1 MSETTTVKE
10 ENNKSF
16 FKNKRNVFLI
26 IAAAI
31 IIVFVGGLNYFT
43 SKYLYNGKIGQNIYI
58 EDVEVSNLTKQEALD
73 IVNAKYPMKDLTLS
87 YDNKDYKVTPEDVD
101 LSYNTKEVVEDAY
114 NLTRENSYFSN
125 VMSYINAKF
134 GGKDYTIKA
143 SFDEKKLDK
152 KIKSVSKKI
161 NKKYQNASITVSSG
175 ITVHESKTGLKCDD
189 EANKKSIKKAYSDK
203 SYEKIALKVDVTQ
216 PKIKTEDIECIDS
229 MLASYSTSFNAYQ
242 YERSYNIALALS
254 RCNGTIVMPGETFSY
269 NDSTGPRVL
278 SNGFK
283 NASVILA
290 GQYQDAP
297 GGGVCQGSTTLF
309 NAVLLSGLEIKQVQN
324 HSKTAAYVPRGRDAM
339 VNDGDSDFK
348 FKNNFDH
355 PVYVS
360 CYAGGGTASASIYGC
375 SKDKVGVSIK
385 TNYFTYNGLP
395 GAKTYRTITKNG
407 KSKTTHIYTAVYQE

>member
-1 MSETTTVKE
+1 MSENTTVE
-10 ENNKSF
+10 EKNDKGF

-26 IAAAI
+26 AAAI
-31 IIVFVGGLNYFT
+31 IIVFVCGLNYFT

-58 EDVEVSNLTKQEALD
+58 EDVEVSNLTKKEALD

-87 YDNKDYKVTPEDVD
+87 YDNKNYTITPEDVD
-101 LSYNTKEVVEDAY
+101 LSYNTKEVVDNAY

-134 GGKDYTIKA
+134 SGKDYTIKA
-143 SFDEKKLDK
+143 SYDDKKLDK
-152 KIKSVSKKI
+152 KIKNVAKQI
-161 NKKYQNASITVSSG
+161 NKKYVNASITVSSG
-175 ITVHESKTGLKCDD
+175 IVVHESKTGLKFDN
-189 EANKKSIKKAYSDK
+189 EANKKSIEKAYADK
-203 SYEKIALKVDVTQ
+203 SYEKIDLKVDVTQ
-216 PKIKTEDIECIDS
+216 PKIKTEDIDCIDS
-229 MLASYSTSFNAYQ
+229 MLASYSTTFNAYQ
-242 YERSYNIALALS
+242 YERSYNIALALA

-269 NDSTGPRVL
+269 NDSTGARVL

-283 NASVILA
+283 SASVILR
-290 GQYQDAP
+290 GEYQDAP

-309 NAVLLSGLEIKQVQN
+309 NAVLLSGLEIKEVHN
-324 HSKTAAYVPRGRDAM
+324 HSKTSSYVSRGRDAM
-339 VNDGDSDFK
+339 VNDGGSDFQ
-348 FKNNFDH
+348 FTNNFDH

-375 SKDKVGVSIK
+375 SEDKVGVSIK
-385 TNYFTYNGLP
+385 TTNFIYNGLP